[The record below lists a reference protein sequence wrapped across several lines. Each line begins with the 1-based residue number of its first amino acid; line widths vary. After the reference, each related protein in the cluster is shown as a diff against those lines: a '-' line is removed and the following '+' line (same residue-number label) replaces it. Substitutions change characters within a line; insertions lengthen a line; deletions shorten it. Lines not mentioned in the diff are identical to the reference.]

1 MKSGSMDHTC
11 LSAMYNPYKSPSFG
25 FGIYFI
31 GVDASQELS
40 EVPLV

>member
-1 MKSGSMDHTC
+1 MDHTR
-11 LSAMYNPYKSPSFG
+11 LSAMYNPYYNSPSFG

-40 EVPLV
+40 KVPLV